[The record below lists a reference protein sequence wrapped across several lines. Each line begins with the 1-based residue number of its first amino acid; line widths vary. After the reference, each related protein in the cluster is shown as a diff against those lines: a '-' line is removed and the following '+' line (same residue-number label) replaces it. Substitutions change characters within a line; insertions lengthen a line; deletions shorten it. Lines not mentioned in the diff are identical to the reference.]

1 MGIFDSIKDA
11 LTVDDQERLD
21 AANGQLTAARAEL
34 AKVQILA
41 DGGDAGAKARLEA
54 AQKAVDVAQGHVDEF
69 AAKVA
74 AAAPAVVNEVV
85 PEPQVQPTVD
95 PEPVEVPVEAPV
107 EAITEPVV
115 EPVVE
120 APVEPAPVAPEPVAP
135 QYREYTVK
143 SGDSLSRIG
152 KQFGVNWRDIASLNG
167 ISNPDRIFPGQVFK
181 IPN

>member
-21 AANGQLTAARAEL
+21 AANSQLTAARAEL

-41 DGGDAGAKARLEA
+41 DGGDAGAKGRLEA

-107 EAITEPVV
+107 EAVT

-120 APVEPAPVAPEPVAP
+120 APVEAVTEPVAPEPVAP

-152 KQFGVNWRDIASLNG
+152 KQFGVNWRDIASLNS